1 MSKQGGGG
9 KGGGERHCMRSYGSA
24 SGMGAGPPRTRGALP
39 PPSLPPPPSAAR
51 RCAAPQPT
59 ASMPA
64 SAPAPPAASASTTST
79 GNMPQYEDDEAVDV
93 GGSVELDYTRLPG
106 TLDARLAE
114 MDVDHAMRPTKITV
128 PTDGWR
134 KTSHAA
140 LLAKKPTT
148 STLSAADQET
158 EKQRAF
164 DLLDGLSRSG
174 ALPIDCCAL
183 HVVIAVTH
191 CFDDSLLDTVI
202 VRNVNPIEK
211 LERSC
216 LIVSE
221 VVHGVQAPSL
231 VRPDAYERVAT
242 YSAPMLL
249 PPRTSAE
256 NAE

>member
-1 MSKQGGGG
+1 
-9 KGGGERHCMRSYGSA
+9 
-24 SGMGAGPPRTRGALP
+24 
-39 PPSLPPPPSAAR
+39 
-51 RCAAPQPT
+51 
-59 ASMPA
+59 MPA
-64 SAPAPPAASASTTST
+64 SAPAPPGGTASTTSSNHNT
-79 GNMPQYEDDEAVDV
+79 PQYEDDETVDV
-93 GGSVELDYTRLPG
+93 GGSIELDFTRLPG
-106 TLDARLAE
+106 TLDTRLAD
-114 MDVDHAMRPTKITV
+114 MDEDNAMRPTKIVV

-134 KTSHAA
+134 KTSQAA

-148 STLSAADQET
+148 STLSAADQDQ

-221 VVHGVQAPSL
+221 VVHGVEAPSL
-231 VRPDAYERVAT
+231 VRADAYERVAT

-249 PPRTSAE
+249 PPVAAD
-256 NAE
+256 NATK